1 MDTIFALA
9 TVPGRAGVA
18 IVRVSGSKSA
28 EVGRLFCE
36 TVPENRGLRN
46 LLDPKTDELIDT
58 ALVLWFEAGRSFTGE
73 QVIEFH
79 LHGSLAITSRVLNSL
94 STIEGVRLAEAGEFT
109 RRALDNGKLDLAE
122 VEGLADLI
130 DAETESQHRQAIRV
144 FSGELGRLADS
155 WRMRLV
161 KAAALI
167 EASIDFADEDVP
179 EDVVPEV
186 MQLIDDLVIEFDAQ
200 IAGYRASERIRDGF
214 EVAIVGRPNVG
225 KSTLLNN
232 LAGRDAAL
240 TSEIPG
246 TTRDIIEVR
255 MNIGGH
261 AVTLLD
267 TAGVRNTED
276 EIERLGVE
284 LAKTRAGNA
293 DLRIFLVEKG
303 LEPVFEPLPGD
314 LIFSAK
320 GDIDSGN
327 GPTVS
332 GKTGAGVDVMIS
344 MVSER
349 LDGFVSGAGL
359 AIRERHRTALLD
371 SSACLTQARV
381 SLVDGMS
388 YDLVAADLRFALW
401 KVASIVGHVDVED
414 LLDDIFSS
422 FCIGK

>member
-28 EVGRLFCE
+28 EVGRVFCQ
-36 TVPENRGLRN
+36 TVPRSRGLRT
-46 LLDPKTDELIDT
+46 LIDPETNELIDK
-58 ALVLWFEAGRSFTGE
+58 AFVLWFDAGKSFTGE

-94 STIEGVRLAEAGEFT
+94 SKIEGVRLAEAGEFT

-144 FSGELGRLADS
+144 FSGELGRLAES
-155 WRMRLV
+155 WRTRLV

-167 EASIDFADEDVP
+167 EASIDFTDEDVP

-186 MQLIDDLVIEFDAQ
+186 RQLIDDLILEFDAQ
-200 IAGYRASERIRDGF
+200 IEGYRASERIRDGF

-225 KSTLLNN
+225 KSTLLNH

-276 EIERLGVE
+276 KIERLGVE
-284 LAKTRAGNA
+284 LAKARAKNA
-293 DLRIFLVEKG
+293 DLRIFLVERG
-303 LEPVFEPLPGD
+303 LEPVFEPLSND
-314 LIFSAK
+314 LIFIAK
-320 GDIDSGN
+320 GDIENADGA
-327 GPTVS
+327 TVS

-344 MVSER
+344 MISER
-349 LDGFVSGAGL
+349 LDGLVSGAGL
-359 AIRERHRTALLD
+359 AIRERHRTALME
-371 SSACLTQARV
+371 SSSCLTQARV
-381 SLVDGMS
+381 SLVDGVG
-388 YDLVAADLRFALW
+388 YDLIAADLRFALS